1 MKIPK
6 KIKISGITYQVKRE
20 CKFDDD
26 REGDLDWE
34 KGIIRIKGTMC
45 QDAENITFLHEVV
58 HGIDF
63 SYFNGKI
70 KEHFSEDGIDVIA
83 NALHQVIPQLE
94 V

>member
-1 MKIPK
+1 LKIPK
-6 KIKISGITYQVKRE
+6 KIKISGITYKVKRDV
-20 CKFDDD
+20 KFDDD

-34 KGIIRIKGTMC
+34 KATIRVKGTMC
-45 QDAENITFLHEVV
+45 SDAEAITFLHEVI

-70 KEHFSEDGIDVIA
+70 KENFGEDGIDVIA
-83 NALHQVIPQLE
+83 NALHQVLPQLE